1 MIYPIQLKTVREE
14 EKPTEEE
21 KKVVDLFGTESP
33 VFGFAI
39 GFPSKETA
47 EKLTYRANKV
57 KIHEIEE
64 SRDEPEVDE
73 EFYDNE

>member
-1 MIYPIQLKTVREE
+1 MSRIEE
-14 EKPTEEE
+14 EKR
-21 KKVVDLFGTESP
+21 VVDMFGTESP